1 MYLVFKHMNMNIED
15 FEELEADEVKDL
27 MASLMNIVDAP
38 TVSIGIKVYG
48 TDERCKVLKESTILI

>member
-1 MYLVFKHMNMNIED
+1 MNIED
-15 FEELEADEVKDL
+15 FEELEADKVKDL
-27 MASLMNIVDAP
+27 MGSLMNIVDDP